1 MAGER
6 VCLGVMVGA
15 HGVRGLVKVKSFTED
30 PADVAAYGPVSDA
43 AGRRHWRLEV
53 TGQAKGVVLVRVE
66 GVKDR
71 DAAQA
76 LHGTQLYVERAALPA
91 LAEAETFYHA
101 DLIGLRVEDDAGRSL
116 GTVRAVENY
125 GAGDV
130 LDIAGPD
137 GQGFLLA
144 FTRAAVPLVDIA
156 GGRLVAALPDE
167 VVVPARAAE
176 VQAEEP
182 EES

>member
-15 HGVRGLVKVKSFTED
+15 HGVRGLVKVKSFTEN
-30 PADVAAYGPVSDA
+30 PADVAAYGPVSDSD
-43 AGRRHWRLEV
+43 GRRRWRLQV

-66 GVKDR
+66 GVTDR
-71 DAAQA
+71 EAAQA
-76 LHGTQLYVERAALPA
+76 LHGTELYVERAILPV
-91 LAEAETFYHA
+91 LDEEETFYHA
-101 DLIGLRVEDDAGRSL
+101 DLIGLRVENGEGRSL
-116 GTVRAVENY
+116 GSVRAVENY
-125 GAGDV
+125 GAGDL

-156 GGRLVAALPDE
+156 GGRLVAALPEE
-167 VVVPARAAE
+167 VTVPARPAE
-176 VQAEEP
+176 DQPEEP